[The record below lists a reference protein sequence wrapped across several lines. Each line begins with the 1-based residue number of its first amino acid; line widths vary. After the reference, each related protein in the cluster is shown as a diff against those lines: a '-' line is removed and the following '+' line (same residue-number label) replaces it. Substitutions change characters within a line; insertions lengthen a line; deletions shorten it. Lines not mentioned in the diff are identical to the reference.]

1 MTVSPLYAA
10 LLAGLYLFLT
20 VRVVRFRRGH
30 RIDMGDGG
38 QKLMQRYVRAHA
50 NFAEYAPFG
59 LLLLLLLLVE
69 TGGWPGW
76 LVHLLGVTLLGGRLT
91 HAFSFSV
98 AELRERSRVAGM
110 ALTMTMLGLA
120 AMLCLLQGLKLA

>member
-1 MTVSPLYAA
+1 
-10 LLAGLYLFLT
+10 LFLT

-30 RIDMGDGG
+30 RIDMGNGG

-59 LLLLLLLLVE
+59 LLLLLLVE

-76 LVHLLGVTLLGGRLT
+76 LVHLLGLTLLGGRLT

-110 ALTMTMLGLA
+110 ALTMTMVSVA
-120 AMLCLLQGLKLA
+120 AILCLLQGLKLT

>member
-1 MTVSPLYAA
+1 MTAVTPLYAA

-59 LLLLLLLLVE
+59 LLLLLLVE
-69 TGGWPGW
+69 LGGWPWW
-76 LVHLLGVTLLGGRLT
+76 LVHLLGLTLLGGRLA
-91 HAFSFSV
+91 HAFSFS
-98 AELRERSRVAGM
+98 
-110 ALTMTMLGLA
+110 A
-120 AMLCLLQGLKLA
+120 ADCGSARGSSAWP

>member
-1 MTVSPLYAA
+1 MTAVTPLYAA

-30 RIDMGDGG
+30 RIDMGNGG

-59 LLLLLLLLVE
+59 LLLLLLVE

-76 LVHLLGVTLLGGRLT
+76 LVHLLGLTLLGGRLT

-110 ALTMTMLGLA
+110 ALTMTMVSVPA
-120 AMLCLLQGLKLA
+120 ILCPLQGLKLT

>member
-1 MTVSPLYAA
+1 MTAVTPLYAA

-59 LLLLLLLLVE
+59 LLLLLLVE

-76 LVHLLGVTLLGGRLT
+76 LVHLLGLTLLGGRLA

-98 AELRERSRVAGM
+98 AELRKRSRVAGM
-110 ALTMTMLGLA
+110 ALTMTMLSVA
-120 AMLCLLQGLKLA
+120 AILCLLQGLKLA

>member
-1 MTVSPLYAA
+1 MTVTPLYAA

-20 VRVVRFRRGH
+20 TRVIRLRRGN

-38 QKLMQRYVRAHA
+38 QRLLQRYVRAHA

-59 LLLLLLLLVE
+59 LLLLLLVE

-76 LVHLLGVTLLGGRLT
+76 LVHLLGVTLLGGRLA

-98 AELRERSRVAGM
+98 VELRERSRVVGM
-110 ALTMTMLGLA
+110 ALTMTMLGA
-120 AMLCLLQGLKLA
+120 AAILCLLQGLKPA

>member
-1 MTVSPLYAA
+1 MTAVTPLYAA

-38 QKLMQRYVRAHA
+38 QKLMQRYVQAHA

-59 LLLLLLLLVE
+59 LLLLLLVE
-69 TGGWPGW
+69 LGGWPGW
-76 LVHLLGVTLLGGRLT
+76 LVHLLGLTLLGGRLA

-110 ALTMTMLGLA
+110 ALTMSMLGA
-120 AMLCLLQGLKLA
+120 AALLFLLQGLRLA